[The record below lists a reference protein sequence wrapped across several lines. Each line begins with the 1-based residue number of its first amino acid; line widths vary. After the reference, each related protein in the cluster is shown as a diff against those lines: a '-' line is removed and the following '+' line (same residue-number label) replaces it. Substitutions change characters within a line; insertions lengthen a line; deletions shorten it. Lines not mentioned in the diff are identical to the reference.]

1 MPVLDRN
8 ELEQSPLADL
18 HAIASEL
25 GIEGY
30 RRLRRD
36 DLIDALVSGDAP
48 SSEPKGGSDDSDDAG
63 ADRPRRR
70 RGGRGRGKRTDEDD
84 NGAPAERPARSG
96 GGRGQKDDREERAE
110 RAPRAR
116 EDR

>member
-36 DLIDALVSGDAP
+36 DLIEALLSGEAP
-48 SSEPKGGSDDSDDAG
+48 VSEPSRGAKKDSDDEAEG
-63 ADRPRRR
+63 ATRTRRR
-70 RGGRGRGKRTDEDD
+70 RGGRGRGRRDEDEGE
-84 NGAPAERPARSG
+84 NG
-96 GGRGQKDDREERAE
+96 GGRPNRSSRASSRRDADERDVV
-110 RAPRAR
+110 
-116 EDR
+116 EDE